1 MAEILKSRFGFRKK
15 NAAADSDAI
24 TEPAAAPPRPAGVER
39 RRERADHVHGAHTE
53 SSATGKP
60 ATTKPP
66 TTKPPTT
73 KPAPATVKSGGDTS
87 ALAAFNLDDLAG
99 QGRAAL
105 EEARAQARQ
114 ILEQAQIDAEQ
125 IRQQA
130 KEDGFAEGQQSAA
143 ADVDRRIA
151 AAATEQS
158 AASVATMQKTVAAIK
173 TQLND
178 WMAQYNDHLSRMIVA
193 ATEKIVAKK
202 LVDEPEMIVR
212 WTADAL
218 ATTRSA
224 ASLVVAIHPDT
235 LVDLG
240 DQLQSVLDWSELPE
254 QTEIRP
260 DESVA
265 IGDVSIR
272 QTGGEIRAGL
282 SAQIQRLEELL

>member
-60 ATTKPP
+60 ATTKPANTKPPTTKPP

-114 ILEQAQIDAEQ
+114 ILEQAQFDAEQ
-125 IRQQA
+125 IRRQA

-193 ATEKIVAKK
+193 ATVSRTSWPS
-202 LVDEPEMIVR
+202 VSGRSRP
-212 WTADAL
+212 TAA
-218 ATTRSA
+218 
-224 ASLVVAIHPDT
+224 
-235 LVDLG
+235 
-240 DQLQSVLDWSELPE
+240 
-254 QTEIRP
+254 
-260 DESVA
+260 
-265 IGDVSIR
+265 
-272 QTGGEIRAGL
+272 
-282 SAQIQRLEELL
+282 